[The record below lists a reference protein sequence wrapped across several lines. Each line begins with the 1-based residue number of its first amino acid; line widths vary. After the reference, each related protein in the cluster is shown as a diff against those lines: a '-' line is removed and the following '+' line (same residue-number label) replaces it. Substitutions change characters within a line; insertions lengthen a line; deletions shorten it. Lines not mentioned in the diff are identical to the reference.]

1 MHVPD
6 ASDVLLVCHVVL
18 LVMKGLAAV
27 VAFQNVMANVNTV
40 KLDAILVMMYIVG
53 HVVFLQLTLEV
64 AVKLAMDTHAK
75 ELNNY

>member
-1 MHVPD
+1 MR
-6 ASDVLLVCHVVL
+6 AECHVVL
-18 LVMKGLAAV
+18 VVMKGLAAV

-53 HVVFLQLTLEV
+53 HVVFLQLILEAV
-64 AVKLAMDTHAK
+64 AKQAMDIHVK

>member
-1 MHVPD
+1 MRVE
-6 ASDVLLVCHVVL
+6 CHVAL

-53 HVVFLQLTLEV
+53 HAVFLQLILEV
-64 AVKLAMDTHAK
+64 AAKLAMDTHAN

>member
-1 MHVPD
+1 MRVE
-6 ASDVLLVCHVVL
+6 CHVVL

-53 HVVFLQLTLEV
+53 HVHYLIVV
-64 AVKLAMDTHAK
+64 AVAKQAMDIHVK